1 MERKRCV
8 HGRAKGSCAQCS
20 PCPHGRL
27 KKNCAECK
35 SARADPESSP
45 EPEPEIK
52 LEPEI
57 KQELFTIR
65 SYFGIGNEDEG

>member
-27 KKNCAECK
+27 KKNCADCK
-35 SARADPESSP
+35 SARADAESSP
-45 EPEPEIK
+45 EP
-52 LEPEI
+52 EPEI